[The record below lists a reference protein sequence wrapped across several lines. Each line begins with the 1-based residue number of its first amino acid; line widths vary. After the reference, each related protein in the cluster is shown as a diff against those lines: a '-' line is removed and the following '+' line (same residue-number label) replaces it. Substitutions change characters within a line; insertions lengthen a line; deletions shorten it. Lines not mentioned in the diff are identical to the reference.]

1 MPIRVISNTI
11 KITSLA
17 VMVEHAALDAL
28 RDLPGDW
35 AISID
40 WPADGDQYLVDVDCP
55 DGSHR
60 KFEFSS
66 SAGIAPNF
74 IRSTINAAFAK
85 KQNN

>member
-1 MPIRVISNTI
+1 MPIRVLSNGI
-11 KITSLA
+11 RIVSLA
-17 VMVEHAALDAL
+17 VMVEHAVLDGL
-28 RDLPGDW
+28 RELPGDW
-35 AISID
+35 AVSID
-40 WPADGDQYLVDVDCP
+40 WPAGGDQYAVDVDCP

-66 SAGIAPNF
+66 SAGIAPSF